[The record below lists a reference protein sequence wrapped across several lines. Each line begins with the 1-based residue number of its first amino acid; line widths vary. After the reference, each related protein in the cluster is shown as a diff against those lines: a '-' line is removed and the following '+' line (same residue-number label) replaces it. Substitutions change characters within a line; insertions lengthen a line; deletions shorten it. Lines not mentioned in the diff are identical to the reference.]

1 LKNGSIKRIS
11 WTAEQSFYKKIF
23 FFQQVTRVATITIY
37 NRIRDWA
44 FAQTTTKSRFH
55 TLGRMVVRIL
65 LILLHVFFKT
75 NISLRA
81 SALTYSII
89 LSLVPMLAM
98 STAILKGLGS
108 DNELKIA
115 AYRLIDQIDPAATR
129 QNNHKNEPA
138 PQINVDAQSMD
149 YKLDRAPATMT
160 THLRNG
166 VDMIFDYVD
175 RTNFAALGAFGIVG
189 LLFVVLL
196 MFNNIEMTMNVIWHS
211 RKSRPV
217 GRKIMD
223 YLALLILLPISLNT
237 AFAGDAI
244 LQSKKMMGYIT
255 TVIPSEWLVKMLLKG
270 LPFLFIVGSL
280 TFMYQFFPYAKV
292 KTYAAFIG
300 AFFAS
305 FCWFAVLQ
313 LYIALQIGV
322 SQYNAIYGS
331 FATVPLFLI
340 WLHLGW
346 MFLLLGSALA
356 YAVQN
361 RDSYH
366 PFTGNKGTPRHR
378 LQLAYDI
385 LKTVYTNFV
394 HHQPTTMADLA
405 RAFPEEPMSQ
415 VTKLSRTLINGGLL
429 YKVAGNDE
437 LTMTPAQPPEQLKA
451 KDLLSLILGK
461 DTTPTEGGRFAEAI
475 ITAAGS
481 GAPHPLFTIDDSG
494 DTHASGQ

>member
-1 LKNGSIKRIS
+1 MFPDYFRKN
-11 WTAEQSFYKKIF
+11 SFL
-23 FFQQVTRVATITIY
+23 QQVMSMASKPRY
-37 NRIRDWA
+37 NRLRTWA
-44 FAQTTTKSRFH
+44 FAQAPTGSLFH
-55 TLGRMVVRIL
+55 TLGRTVVRIL

-108 DNELKIA
+108 DNELKMA
-115 AYRLIDQIDPAATR
+115 AYRLIDEIAPPVTGLNNPAEAAV
-129 QNNHKNEPA
+129 NPASSKNPQPQKNQRGKA
-138 PQINVDAQSMD
+138 PV
-149 YKLDRAPATMT
+149 TMT
-160 THLRNG
+160 NHLRNG
-166 VDMIFDYVD
+166 VDMIFDYVN

-189 LLFVVLL
+189 LLFIVLL

-211 RKSRPV
+211 KKSRPV

-237 AFAGDAI
+237 AFAGDAV
-244 LQSKKMMGYIT
+244 LQSKKMMAYIT
-255 TVIPSEWLVKMLLKG
+255 TVIPSEWLVKMLFKG

-280 TFMYQFFPYAKV
+280 TFMYQFFPYVKV
-292 KTYAAFIG
+292 KTHAAFIG

-305 FCWFAVLQ
+305 ICWFIVLQ
-313 LYIALQIGV
+313 LYIGLQIGV

-331 FATVPLFLI
+331 FATLPLFLI

-361 RDSYH
+361 RDSYQ
-366 PFTGNKGTPRHR
+366 PFIENKETPKHR

-385 LKTVYTNFV
+385 LRTVYTNFA
-394 HHQPTTMADLA
+394 HHQPTTMEALA
-405 RAFPEEPMSQ
+405 RSFPKESISQ
-415 VTKLSRTLINGGLL
+415 LGELANMLIKGGLL
-429 YKVAGNDE
+429 YKICGNDKI
-437 LTMTPAQPPEQLKA
+437 TITPAQPPERLKA
-451 KDLLSLILGK
+451 GDIFAVILGRE
-461 DTTPTEGGRFAEAI
+461 DTTPTRGGHFAKAI
-475 ITAAGS
+475 IEAAES
-481 GAPHPLFTIDDSG
+481 GAPYPLFTIDNSG
-494 DTHASGQ
+494 KTHASER

>member
-1 LKNGSIKRIS
+1 M
-11 WTAEQSFYKKIF
+11 
-23 FFQQVTRVATITIY
+23 ATVTIY
-37 NRIRDWA
+37 NRIQGWA
-44 FAQTTTKSRFH
+44 FAQTTAKSRFQ
-55 TLGRMVVRIL
+55 TLGRMAVRIL

-81 SALTYSII
+81 SALTFSII

-115 AYRLIDQIDPAATR
+115 AYRLIDQIDTAATR
-129 QNNHKNEPA
+129 QNNPHNKP
-138 PQINVDAQSMD
+138 PQINADAQSMD
-149 YKLDRAPATMT
+149 NKMDEAPATMT

-196 MFNNIEMTMNVIWHS
+196 MFNEIEMTMNVIWHS
-211 RKSRPV
+211 RESRPV

-237 AFAGDAI
+237 AFAGNAI

-255 TVIPSEWLVKMLLKG
+255 TVIPSEWLVQMLFKG

-292 KTYAAFIG
+292 KTHAAFIG

-305 FCWFAVLQ
+305 ICWFAVLQ

-346 MFLLLGSALA
+346 MFLLLGAALA

-366 PFTGNKGTPRHR
+366 PFTGNKETPKHR

-394 HHQPTTMADLA
+394 HHQPTTIADLVC
-405 RAFPEEPMSQ
+405 AFPEEPISQ
-415 VTKLSRTLINGGLL
+415 VTNLSETLLKKGLL
-429 YKVAGNDE
+429 YKVAGNDG
-437 LTMTPAQPPEQLKA
+437 LTMTPAQPPDQLKA
-451 KDLLSLILGK
+451 EDILTLILGE
-461 DTTPTEGGRFAEAI
+461 DTKPTEGGRFAEAI
-475 ITAAGS
+475 ITAAKS